1 MGGLSNKFSEAKRA
15 TRPYVDDRLTQT
27 EATVVA
33 YGVAAGLFG
42 NSRHLFHSRTYS
54 RRGYSVYVDQ
64 APTSARTMLNGLSL

>member
-33 YGVAAGLFG
+33 YGVAAGLLVTAAIFFIAALIVG
-42 NSRHLFHSRTYS
+42 AVTLFTWIRHLPA
-54 RRGYSVYVDQ
+54 Q
-64 APTSARTMLNGLSL
+64 EPC